1 METRPV
7 ADWNPELYRRFE
19 DERTRP
25 ARDLL
30 AQVPLD
36 RPASV
41 VDLGCGPGNST
52 ELLVERF
59 PDARIVGVDNSA
71 AMLESARARLAE
83 PSFELADIAQ
93 WRPDG
98 PVDLIFANA
107 SLQWLGDH
115 DGLLPRLVGMLAPG
129 GVLAIQMPENREEP
143 SHRLMREVAAGEPWA
158 ETIRTGMR
166 ERTAVLDVG
175 RYYDLLVGAGAV
187 AELWRTIYH
196 HRMPDAAAIVQ
207 WVSSTGLRPFLD
219 ALPEHWRA
227 SFLKQYEARIAE
239 AYPPQADG
247 QRLLRFPRLFMVARR
262 PVAD

>member
-1 METRPV
+1 M

-19 DERTRP
+19 AERTRP
-25 ARDLL
+25 AKDLL

-36 RPASV
+36 RPMSV

-59 PDARIVGVDNSA
+59 PAARITGVDNSA
-71 AMLESARARLAE
+71 AMIESARARLAG
-83 PSFELADIAQ
+83 PTFELADIATWQ
-93 WRPDG
+93 PDE

-107 SLQWLGDH
+107 SLQWLPDH
-115 DGLLPRLVGMLAPG
+115 DRLLPRLVGHLAPG
-129 GVLAIQMPENREEP
+129 GVLAVQMPDNRDEP
-143 SHRLMREVAAGEPWA
+143 SHRLMREVADAELWA

-166 ERTAVLDVG
+166 ERTAVLPAE
-175 RYYDLLVGAGAV
+175 RYYDVLVGAGAT

-196 HRMPDAAAIVQ
+196 HRMPDADAIVQ
-207 WVSSTGLRPFLD
+207 WVGSTGLRPFLD
-219 ALPEHWRA
+219 ALPEHWRPD
-227 SFLKQYEARIAE
+227 FLQRYGAGIAE

-262 PVAD
+262 PAAD